1 MKKLLSVV
9 FAAVVV
15 VVSGCASVQVTEL
28 ADLSG
33 MKLTQT
39 EEPVAH
45 INAQNWGFY
54 FLSVPLITGSAENP
68 GKIAF
73 FSEDS
78 VNVPKTVGVMTKKAK
93 ELNATKVTAISSD
106 RSSMMIPLPIPF
118 LFYMK
123 STNVSGNAVR

>member
-33 MKLTQT
+33 MKLTQA

-73 FSEDS
+73 FSEAFQIRNDVVVFRDADYS
-78 VNVPKTVGVMTKKAK
+78 FVDDRGEK
-93 ELNATKVTAISSD
+93 SSYEFHGFGSD
-106 RSSMMIPLPIPF
+106 W
-118 LFYMK
+118 
-123 STNVSGNAVR
+123 